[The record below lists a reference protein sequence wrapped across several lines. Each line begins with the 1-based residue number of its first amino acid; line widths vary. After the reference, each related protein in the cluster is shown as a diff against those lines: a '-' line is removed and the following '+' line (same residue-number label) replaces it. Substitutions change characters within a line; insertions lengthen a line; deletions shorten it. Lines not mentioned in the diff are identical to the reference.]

1 MSPYDREQLET
12 MRLRLQRRR
21 LELQNN
27 RRGPERELAA
37 LKGQDRI
44 LEFEENAQSEA
55 ADYTL
60 SLLLD
65 QQRRELDLIDAAF
78 QRIDAGTFGI
88 CVDCGRRIS
97 QERLRVMP
105 YAIRCGD
112 DATRFERDRRG
123 TDAYPSL

>member
-1 MSPYDREQLET
+1 MPPYDSEQLET

-27 RRGPERELAA
+27 RRGTERELAA

-44 LEFEENAQSEA
+44 LEFEESAQSEA

-78 QRIDAGTFGI
+78 QRLDAGSFGLCI
-88 CVDCGRRIS
+88 DCGQRIS
-97 QERLRVMP
+97 MERLRVLP
-105 YAIRCGD
+105 YAIRCGE
-112 DATRFERDRRG
+112 DAQRFERDRRG

>member
-1 MSPYDREQLET
+1 MAAYDSNQLNQ

-21 LELQNN
+21 LEVQNN
-27 RRGPERELAA
+27 RQGTQRELTAI
-37 LKGQDRI
+37 KNQDRI
-44 LEFEENAQSEA
+44 AEFEESAQSEA

-78 QRIDAGTFGI
+78 QRLDAGTFGS
-88 CVDCGRRIS
+88 CVDCGQRIS
-97 QERLRVMP
+97 MDRLRVLP
-105 YAIRCGD
+105 YAIRCGE
-112 DATRFERDRRG
+112 DAQRFEQERRG